1 MATKG
6 TRRWSGLTQRMVTF
20 HSHQSPM
27 LLTHPLY
34 PLERPLVADRGATW
48 WQDSYGVS
56 PTPTQV
62 PTQLAHRRLRNREIA
77 PFTLLECPLVADTGA
92 TWWQGS
98 YCLSPPPT
106 KVSTQL
112 AHVQLRNSTFL
123 PSRSAPWWPIWVP
136 PGGKVAMACTHHPP
150 EFQPNWPTED

>member
-1 MATKG
+1 MGATWWQG
-6 TRRWSGLTQRMVTF
+6 SYGVPPPPTQV
-20 HSHQSPM
+20 S
-27 LLTHPLY
+27 THLAHRK
-34 PLERPLVADRGATW
+34 LRNQKLSAVADRGATW